1 MLESDDYYEGGGT
14 RKSDSVL
21 TLRKS
26 RVFLARHTLPLKSGC
41 VCWSASSLALS
52 WQRQGDTVANTAVM
66 PMDDA
71 WHLGGRRK
79 KIERKRDSWV
89 SHYWFDF

>member
-1 MLESDDYYEGGGT
+1 MLESDDYEGGGT
-14 RKSDSVL
+14 RKSGSVL

-52 WQRQGDTVANTAVM
+52 WQRQGDNVANTAVI

-89 SHYWFDF
+89 REPLLV